1 MKIYLIRHAES
12 IYNSKKILQGRQD
25 CELSE
30 KGLSDTIK
38 RASTFANNYD
48 IVFCS
53 PLKRTRQTAEI
64 LLPNSK
70 IIYDE
75 RIIEKGLGDWENMP
89 NTDEKQFLLNNKVI
103 PPNGETFEEV
113 EDRITQFITMLKND
127 YKDKKI
133 LVITHLGIIYAIN
146 RKLGKKVKPIDNLE
160 IVEVEI

>member
-1 MKIYLIRHAES
+1 
-12 IYNSKKILQGRQD
+12 
-25 CELSE
+25 
-30 KGLSDTIK
+30 
-38 RASTFANNYD
+38 
-48 IVFCS
+48 
-53 PLKRTRQTAEI
+53 
-64 LLPNSK
+64 
-70 IIYDE
+70 
-75 RIIEKGLGDWENMP
+75 MP